1 MTKRKQLLLLPML
14 LGLLD
19 TETLAAPRVDNFAL
33 LDQSGKHH
41 ELYYYRDAKA
51 IVLMIQGNGCP
62 IVRNAWPTLQ
72 DIRADYEDK
81 GIRFLMLNANPQ
93 DHRASISEEATSF
106 GIDLPILDDST
117 QLVAEN
123 LGVIR
128 TGEVFVIDPVSWELL
143 YRGPIDDRLSY
154 ERQKSVASEYY
165 LVDTLDAVVAGENVS
180 FEKRGGVG
188 CLVNMLEKGKD
199 AQHAAISYS
208 DTIAPMLQENC
219 QGCHRK
225 GGIGPWAMTD
235 YNMIRGFAPMIREV
249 VRTNRMPPW
258 HADPMVGEFHEARGL
273 SDGDKQTLVHWIEAG
288 APRGEGPDLL
298 AENYQPAPE
307 WELGEPDVVL
317 DLAATSVPATGVVEY
332 VYLAA
337 HNPLDRDVWIKAVAL
352 NPGDPTVVHHTL
364 ISSVD
369 HRVEV
374 PENKHID
381 DNLVATY
388 VPNAAPTMYPDG
400 TGMMIPQG
408 GSFVVQMHYT
418 TTGRATV
425 DASQIGLYLYD
436 ERPEHVM
443 RNQAIFNLAIEI
455 PPGAKNHG
463 DRSYYE
469 FEREATLYSL
479 FPHAHF
485 RGKSSQFT
493 LRYPDGEEEPLLSV
507 PKFDFNWQHTY
518 TLKQPKTVPAGTK
531 LILSKQFDNSA
542 ENLANPDPS
551 KTVLW
556 GEQSFEEMLW
566 GTVTYTWKGETSAA
580 QTHSRERSE
589 LRQLWG
595 FYDADMD
602 GFMSLTEFQASHSY
616 EAETGDADYVAGD
629 TDRDGRLSFDE
640 FYSL

>member
-1 MTKRKQLLLLPML
+1 MSFCL
-14 LGLLD
+14 LGV
-19 TETLAAPRVDNFAL
+19 EALAAPRVDNFTL
-33 LDQSGKHH
+33 LDQNGSSH

-62 IVRNAWPTLQ
+62 IVRNTWPTLKNV
-72 DIRADYEDK
+72 RADYEK
-81 GIRFLMLNANPQ
+81 RGIRFLMLNANLQ
-93 DHRASISEEATSF
+93 DHRTSIAEEADSF

-128 TGEVFVIDPVSWELL
+128 TGEVFVIDPNSWELL
-143 YRGPIDDRLSY
+143 YRGPVDDRLGY
-154 ERQKSVASEYY
+154 ERQKSIASENY
-165 LVDTLDAVVAGENVS
+165 LSDVLDAVVAGESVP

-188 CLVNMLEKGKD
+188 CLVNMLEQGK
-199 AQHAAISYS
+199 AEQHAAISYS

-258 HADPMVGEFHEARGL
+258 HADPLIGEFHEARGL
-273 SDGDKQTLVHWIEAG
+273 SDEDKKILVHWIEAG
-288 APRGEGPDLL
+288 APRGDGPDVL
-298 AENYQPAPE
+298 AENYEAAPE

-317 DLAATSVPATGVVEY
+317 NLTATTVPATGVVEY
-332 VYLAA
+332 IYLAA
-337 HNPLDRDVWIKAVAL
+337 HNPLDRDAWIKAVAL
-352 NPGDPTVVHHTL
+352 KPGDPSVVHHTL

-400 TGMMIPQG
+400 IGMLIPQG

-418 TTGRATV
+418 TTGRETV

-436 ERPEHVM
+436 EMPERVM

-463 DRSYYE
+463 DKSYYE

-485 RGKSSQFT
+485 RGKSSDFT
-493 LRYPDGEEEPLLSV
+493 LQYPGGKEEMLLSV

-518 TLKQPKTVPAGTK
+518 TLKEPRTVPAGTR
-531 LILSKQFDNSA
+531 LILSTRFDNSV
-542 ENLANPDPS
+542 ENVANPDP
-551 KTVLW
+551 TEAVLW

-566 GTVTYTWKGETSAA
+566 GTVTYTWADETSTAP
-580 QTHSRERSE
+580 THSRQRSE

-602 GFMSLTEFQASHSY
+602 GYVSLAEYRASNHY
-616 EAETGDADYVAGD
+616 KAETGEEDYVSGD
-629 TDRDGRLSFDE
+629 TDKDGRWSFDE